1 MRSLIIAI
9 TFTIASGSTIV
20 AAQALDTPAAGALPA
35 GATFAYIDIGRIAAE
50 STEGQAANTAVQDLS
65 EKKLAELEATNAEV
79 QGRVSALNEQ
89 LIAAQQKL
97 QQGQNVISPEA
108 ASSLQREISRLQVDI
123 ERASQDSQAEIQR
136 MTQDAEAEVQDL
148 QVRLQGEFETK
159 LIPAIDKMAAEKGL
173 SFIFSAAQGLV
184 WADPALDLT
193 QELIDSLN
201 AEAATTP

>member
-1 MRSLIIAI
+1 MRSAIFAI
-9 TFTIASGSTIV
+9 TFTIASGSAIV
-20 AAQALDTPAAGALPA
+20 AAQAPDTPAVGALPA
-35 GATFAYIDIGRIAAE
+35 GTTFAYIDIARIAAE
-50 STEGQAANTAVQDLS
+50 STEGEAANAAVQDLS
-65 EKKLAELEATNAEV
+65 EKKFAELEAANTEIQA
-79 QGRVSALNEQ
+79 RVGGLNEQ
-89 LIAAQQKL
+89 LFETQQKL
-97 QQGQNVISPEA
+97 RQGQNVISAEA

-123 ERASQDSQAEIQR
+123 QRETQDSQAEIQR

-148 QVRLQGEFETK
+148 QVQLQGEFETK

-173 SFIFSAAQGLV
+173 SFIFNAAQGLV

>member
-9 TFTIASGSTIV
+9 TFTIASGSAIA
-20 AAQALDTPAAGALPA
+20 AAQAPDTPAAGALPA
-35 GATFAYIDIGRIAAE
+35 GATFAYVDIARIAAE
-50 STEGQAANTAVQDLS
+50 STEGEAANAAVQDLS
-65 EKKLAELEATNAEV
+65 EKKFAELEAANTEI
-79 QGRVSALNEQ
+79 QTRVGGLNEQ
-89 LIAAQQKL
+89 LFETQQKL
-97 QQGQNVISPEA
+97 RQGQNVISAEA

-123 ERASQDSQAEIQR
+123 QRETQDSQAEIQR

-148 QVRLQGEFETK
+148 QVQLQGEFETK

-173 SFIFSAAQGLV
+173 SFIFNAAQGLV